1 MTALRY
7 ENLFDLLVLLLL
19 VTAFII
25 GYLQGTVRRLLGIA
39 SVVFALV
46 LSAQLRGPVGDFLAQ
61 NWTQFPSEYS
71 QMIGWGLTF
80 LVLWIAFGIAIQ
92 VYYERSKILPRYPW
106 VDPILG
112 GILGVV
118 EGGLLIGIMI
128 MILDSYFRDAG
139 LAVNPSEFLTLRDL
153 DHAIDVSQTAQ
164 IYRETFIPTLLF
176 LIGALIP
183 EEVRKL
189 FPPK

>member
-1 MTALRY
+1 
-7 ENLFDLLVLLLL
+7 
-19 VTAFII
+19 AFII

-39 SVVFALV
+39 SVIFALV
-46 LSAQLRGPVGDFLAQ
+46 LSAQLRGPVGDFLTR

-71 QMIGWGLTF
+71 EMIGWGLTF

-92 VYYERSKILPRYPW
+92 IYYERSKILPRYPW

-118 EGGLLIGIMI
+118 EGGILVGILVMI
-128 MILDSYFRDAG
+128 MDSYFRGAG
-139 LAVNPSEFLTLRDL
+139 LVVNPAEFLTLRDL
-153 DHAIDVSQTAQ
+153 DHAIDVSFTAQ
-164 IYRETFIPTLLF
+164 IYRETFIPAFLF

-183 EEVRKL
+183 EDVRKL
-189 FPPK
+189 FPPHS